1 MLDAIIWGL
10 VQGLTEFLPISS
22 SGHLVLV
29 PALLEAAGATVSDP
43 DLATSAVLHLG
54 TLAAVL
60 AYYRSDLAA
69 LTRFR
74 TDPEARRVIG
84 LLALGTIPALIGLPL
99 EGWIS
104 SFESNPR
111 AVAIALLATGV
122 ILFASTR
129 IRVGSKRLEEAT
141 PRDAI
146 IVGVCQAFSLIPGIS
161 RSGTTIT
168 AGLSRGLG
176 REQAARYSFL
186 LAIPTIAGGGLLSLG
201 GLVSGGVDLW
211 PVLAGFLVAL
221 FTGYLAIALLLRIL
235 VTRGFSPFVLYC
247 FVMGTVSLVVL

>member
-60 AYYRSDLAA
+60 AYYRSDLVA
-69 LTRFR
+69 LARFR
-74 TDPEARRVIG
+74 VDPEARRVLG
-84 LLALGTIPALIGLPL
+84 LLALGTVPALVGLPL
-99 EGWIS
+99 EGQIAA
-104 SFESNPR
+104 FESNPR
-111 AVAIALLATGV
+111 AVAVALLVTAV

-129 IRVGSKRLEEAT
+129 IPIRSRRLEDGT
-141 PRDAI
+141 PLDAV
-146 IVGVCQAFSLIPGIS
+146 IVGVSQAFSLVPGIS
-161 RSGTTIT
+161 RSGSTIT
-168 AGLSRGLG
+168 AGLSRGLA

-201 GLVSGGVDLW
+201 ELVSGGVDLG
-211 PVLAGFLVAL
+211 PILVGFVVAL
-221 FTGYLAIALLLRIL
+221 ITGYLAIALLLRVL

-247 FVMGTVSLVVL
+247 LVVGTVSLVVL